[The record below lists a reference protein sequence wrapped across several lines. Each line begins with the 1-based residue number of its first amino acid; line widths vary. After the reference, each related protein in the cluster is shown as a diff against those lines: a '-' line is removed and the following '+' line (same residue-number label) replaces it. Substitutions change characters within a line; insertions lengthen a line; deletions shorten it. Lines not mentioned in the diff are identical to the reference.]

1 MRDSSGHRGR
11 VLQPRRSD
19 LADLCTYYV
28 YFLANHLQHSRELK
42 KALDTVESFDLGVA
56 GKTYDNLG
64 NFVLHDA
71 DATSDE

>member
-1 MRDSSGHRGR
+1 MSIKIKF
-11 VLQPRRSD
+11 LN
-19 LADLCTYYV
+19 
-28 YFLANHLQHSRELK
+28 LANHLQHSRELK